1 MNMDIAPETERI
13 VREELS
19 SGHFNSLDELIL
31 ASLQAWRER
40 NPTTP
45 DRGRVAGIDR
55 ARAFVAWVKSHPA
68 APPLS
73 DDAVSHTSLN
83 PDRW

>member
-13 VREELS
+13 MREELS

-31 ASLQAWRER
+31 ASLQALRER
-40 NPTTP
+40 NLTQPHC
-45 DRGRVAGIDR
+45 GRAGGTDR
-55 ARAFVAWVKSHPA
+55 ARQFVTWVKSHPA
-68 APPLS
+68 TLPLS
-73 DDAVSHTSLN
+73 DDAISRASLN